1 MTGRD
6 VRYSV
11 NMAEDKHRSS
21 FFTVLLTAVLVLT
34 SFNLSAQRK
43 TDIGLFAGASYYMG
57 DLNPSVHYAMPSF
70 AAGPILRYNFHDRI
84 SVRGHA
90 FYHSLSGGDPDGIL
104 NYEGYIPNG
113 SQPFFNANFVDLGLN
128 LEFNWKPYRTA
139 HRKTV
144 ASPYVFAGLGTGLEV
159 AGDVGPFA
167 HITIPF
173 GFGYKVNVGR
183 WLSGGFEAGARKAL
197 SDEVDG
203 IENPTVPNEGL
214 LLFGNN
220 DWYFFT
226 GVFVTYKIFKF
237 WEECP
242 AYD

>member
-1 MTGRD
+1 MTGGD

-21 FFTVLLTAVLVLT
+21 FFAVVLTAVLVLT

-43 TDIGLFAGASYYMG
+43 TDIGFFAGTSYYMG
-57 DLNPSVHYAMPSF
+57 DLNPSVHYAAPSF
-70 AAGPILRYNFHDRI
+70 AGGPIYRYNFHDRI

-90 FYHSLSGGDPDGIL
+90 FYHSLRGGDPDFA
-104 NYEGYIPNG
+104 GYNPDNLPTDF
-113 SQPFFNANFVDLGLN
+113 QANFVNLGVD

-139 HRKTV
+139 QRKTV
-144 ASPYVFAGLGTGLEV
+144 ASPYVFAGLGYGLK
-159 AGDVGPFA
+159 VGGENAAHVRP

-173 GFGYKVNVGR
+173 GFGYKVNLGR
-183 WLSGGFEAGARKAL
+183 WLSAGFEAGARKVL
-197 SDEVDG
+197 SDKVDG
-203 IENPTVPNEGL
+203 ITNPPVNEGL

>member
-1 MTGRD
+1 MTGGDDRF
-6 VRYSV
+6 SV
-11 NMAEDKHRSS
+11 NMAEDKQRSS
-21 FFTVLLTAVLVLT
+21 FFAVVLTVVLVLT

-43 TDIGLFAGASYYMG
+43 TDIGIFAGTSYYTG

-70 AAGPILRYNFHDRI
+70 AAGPIYRYNFHDRI

-90 FYHSLSGGDPDGIL
+90 FYHSLSGGDPDGDS
-104 NYEGYIPNG
+104 NFAGFIPLG
-113 SQPFFNANFVDLGLN
+113 SSPDFHANFVDLGVD

-139 HRKTV
+139 HRKTI
-144 ASPYVFAGLGTGLEV
+144 ASPYVFAGLGYGLKV
-159 AGDVGPFA
+159 FGDVNIRS

-203 IENPTVPNEGL
+203 ITNPPLDEGL

>member
-1 MTGRD
+1 
-6 VRYSV
+6 
-11 NMAEDKHRSS
+11 MAEDKKHAS
-21 FFTVLLTAVLVLT
+21 FFAVALTAVLVLT

-43 TDIGLFAGASYYMG
+43 SDIGFFAGTSYYMG

-90 FYHSLSGGDPDGIL
+90 LIHSLSGGNFDGISDFQ
-104 NYEGYIPNG
+104 GYNPNP
-113 SQPFFNANFVDLGLN
+113 SATFFDANFVDLGLD

-144 ASPYVFAGLGTGLEV
+144 ASPYVFAGLGYGLEV
-159 AGDVGPFA
+159 AGNIAGFDSRSHV
-167 HITIPF
+167 TIPF

-183 WLSGGFEAGARKAL
+183 WLSTGFEAGARKAL

-203 IENPTVPNEGL
+203 IENPTVPNEGVI
-214 LLFGNN
+214 LFGNN

-237 WEECP
+237 WEECH